1 MTAVNV
7 TASRATPSIGSSV
20 SSAIAAQ
27 GRSGRPPV
35 TRFGPAHSCAMRLA
49 SGFHGRSERTGCPR
63 VSEPGERRREPTS
76 RARRVRRTPSRLPLA
91 VRVLITRRETARLVS
106 APSQKNIGAAD
117 AHRAFEV
124 SLRCPGTLRGAVG
137 ARRRRGSASGSSAR
151 VDTGRTEK
159 GRPCIP
165 VARPLASRARPSERG
180 SRPRAPSLPTLSSR

>member
-76 RARRVRRTPSRLPLA
+76 RARRVRRTPSRPA
-91 VRVLITRRETARLVS
+91 SRGARSDHAERRHDWS
-106 APSQKNIGAAD
+106 AL
-117 AHRAFEV
+117 RAKKTSEALTHIEV

-137 ARRRRGSASGSSAR
+137 AETTGPASGSSAR
-151 VDTGRTEK
+151 VDTGGTRK

>member
-91 VRVLITRRETARLVS
+91 VRVLITPRDGTTGQRSE
-106 APSQKNIGAAD
+106 PKKNIGAAD

-137 ARRRRGSASGSSAR
+137 AATTGSASGSSAR
-151 VDTGRTEK
+151 VDTGGTEK

>member
-35 TRFGPAHSCAMRLA
+35 TRFGPAQLCDA
-49 SGFHGRSERTGCPR
+49 PR
-63 VSEPGERRREPTS
+63 VGVPRAIRTHRMPSRERAARAS
-76 RARRVRRTPSRLPLA
+76 RNHFARRVAPRR
-91 VRVLITRRETARLVS
+91 
-106 APSQKNIGAAD
+106 AA
-117 AHRAFEV
+117 
-124 SLRCPGTLRGAVG
+124 SRGARSDH
-137 ARRRRGSASGSSAR
+137 AERRHDWSALRAKKTSEALTHIAPLSGVSPLPGHSPRRGGRGETTGSASGSSAR
-151 VDTGRTEK
+151 VDTGGTEK